1 MFMISGI
8 QEYRELRDIQPQMK
22 GFKRLSL
29 AQMPEAKSTQ
39 RCLHVLAVSWELSWL
54 SPIFTWGQSP
64 DLVKIKY
71 TSANESYLK
80 LLQACALL
88 STDK

>member
-1 MFMISGI
+1 MAASFLLLLEQTTTNLVASNNHFIMFMISGI

-39 RCLHVLAVSWELSWL
+39 RCLHVLAVSWELSW
-54 SPIFTWGQSP
+54 GYQ
-64 DLVKIKY
+64 
-71 TSANESYLK
+71 
-80 LLQACALL
+80 
-88 STDK
+88 

>member
-39 RCLHVLAVSWELSWL
+39 RCLHVLAVSWELSW
-54 SPIFTWGQSP
+54 GYQ
-64 DLVKIKY
+64 
-71 TSANESYLK
+71 
-80 LLQACALL
+80 
-88 STDK
+88 